1 MAGDDDMHPERKV
14 QQAETRLRLLVDSL
28 SDSAITMFDRDGFVL
43 AWNRGTR
50 LLNGFSEQDRF
61 GLHFSRFFGPDDR
74 AAGMPVEI
82 LARARKD
89 GHVEWDGWRVR
100 RDGTRYW
107 AHVVIEPVFEDDG
120 AFVGFTEITRDVT
133 RRREAE
139 LALKES
145 ERRFRLL
152 VQGVV
157 DYSMFMLDPRGL
169 VVNWNQG
176 AERIK
181 GYRAEEIVGRH
192 FSTFYTKED
201 RASGLPF
208 RALET
213 AGREGR
219 FEGEGWRVRKD
230 GSRFW
235 ASVVLDAIHDETGA
249 LIGFAKI
256 TRDITERIAA
266 QNALR
271 DSERQFRL
279 LIGGVVD
286 YALIMLDPNGVVTSW
301 NSGAE
306 RIKGYRPPE
315 IIGQHFSR
323 FYTDQ
328 DRAAGVPAAA
338 LYTATTEG
346 RYEAEG
352 WRVRKDGNLFW
363 ASVVV
368 DAIRDD
374 SGVLVGFAKITR
386 DITERRE
393 AQRALQEA
401 NERLAHSQKMDALG
415 QLTGGIA
422 HDFNNL
428 LTIISGQAQIMR
440 RHARENPGALRA
452 AEAIEKAAAR
462 GEALTRRLLAFSR
475 SQHLQPE
482 VVDVAAIGASLETIL
497 SGALTG
503 TIELEV
509 SVEPDVWPVM
519 VDAAEFELALV
530 NLAINAR
537 DAMPKG
543 GRLSLTAQNATLVRG
558 DHGLGLAGEF
568 VAVTMAD
575 TGIGIPA
582 DLLPKVFEPFFT
594 TKPPGKG
601 TGLGLAQTYGFAHQ
615 SGGAVTLASDI
626 GHGTRVTLYLPR
638 AGAPAES
645 AAEPAVMSGSARVL
659 VVEDNPDVAV
669 VSARMLEELGHRVH
683 VVHSGEAA
691 LVALD
696 GEHPFDLVFTD
707 VVMAGMDGIALA
719 NAVRDRHPSMPILL
733 TSGYTRSETQP
744 RENWP
749 ILRKPIGLAELARA
763 VTRLLS
769 PPVEGASGTLVDLA
783 AVKKARAP
791 QRDQAES

>member
-1 MAGDDDMHPERKV
+1 MVSGDEMQPERENGHA
-14 QQAETRLRLLVDSL
+14 AERLHLPVESL
-28 SDSAITMFDRDGFVL
+28 ADTAITLFDRDGFVRV
-43 AWNRGTR
+43 WNRGTR
-50 LLNGFSEQDRF
+50 LLNGFSDQDRY
-61 GLHFSRFFGPDDR
+61 GLHFSRFFSEDDR
-74 AAGMPVEI
+74 AAGTPGQL
-82 LARARKD
+82 LAQARND
-89 GHVEWDGWRVR
+89 GHVEWEGWRVR
-100 RDGTRYW
+100 RDGSRYW
-107 AHVVIEPVFEDDG
+107 VHAVIEPVVDEAQ
-120 AFVGFTEITRDVT
+120 AFIGFTEITRDVS

-157 DYSMFMLDPRGL
+157 DYSMFMLDPSGL
-169 VVNWNQG
+169 VVNWNAG

-201 RASGLPF
+201 RAAGLPF
-208 RALET
+208 RALEQ

-219 FEGEGWRVRKD
+219 FEGEGLRVRKD

-235 ASVVLDAIHDETGA
+235 ASVVLDAIRDETGA

-279 LIGGVVD
+279 LVSGVVD
-286 YALIMLDPNGVVTSW
+286 YAVFMLDPNGVVTSW
-301 NSGAE
+301 NQGGE
-306 RIKGYRPPE
+306 RIKGYKPHE

-338 LYTATTEG
+338 LYRATTEG

-374 SGVLVGFAKITR
+374 NGVLVGFAKITR
-386 DITERRE
+386 DVTERRE

-401 NERLAHSQKMDALG
+401 NERLAHAQKMDALG

-428 LTIISGQAQIMR
+428 LTIISGQAQILR
-440 RHARENPGALRA
+440 RHARENAGALRS

-475 SQHLQPE
+475 AQHLRPE
-482 VVDVAAIGASLETIL
+482 IVDVAAMGASLETIL
-497 SGALTG
+497 SGSLTG
-503 TIELEV
+503 SIELVV
-509 SVEPDVWPVM
+509 SVQPDVWPV
-519 VDAAEFELALV
+519 VADAAEFELALV
-530 NLAINAR
+530 NLALNAR
-537 DAMPKG
+537 DAMPEG
-543 GRLSLTAQNATLVRG
+543 GRLALTARNVTLVPG
-558 DHGLGLAGEF
+558 ELGLALAGDF

-575 TGIGIPA
+575 TGVGIPP
-582 DLLPKVFEPFFT
+582 DLLTKVFEPFFT

-615 SGGAVTLASDI
+615 SGGAVTVESDV
-626 GHGTRVTLYLPR
+626 GHGTRITLFLPR
-638 AGAPAES
+638 AAATGTEAPAEPAPEQQG
-645 AAEPAVMSGSARVL
+645 AARIL
-659 VVEDNPDVAV
+659 VVEDNPEVAV

-683 VVHSGEAA
+683 VVHGGEAA

-696 GEHPFDLVFTD
+696 EAGAFDLVFTD

-719 NAVRDRHPSMPILL
+719 NAIRARHPTMPILL
-733 TSGYTRSETQP
+733 TSGFTKSETRP
-744 RENWP
+744 VENWP
-749 ILRKPIGLAELARA
+749 LLRKPIGLAELNRA
-763 VTRLLS
+763 IGRLLH
-769 PPVEGASGTLVDLA
+769 PPPGTPGTL
-783 AVKKARAP
+783 
-791 QRDQAES
+791 

>member
-1 MAGDDDMHPERKV
+1 
-14 QQAETRLRLLVDSL
+14 
-28 SDSAITMFDRDGFVL
+28 
-43 AWNRGTR
+43 
-50 LLNGFSEQDRF
+50 
-61 GLHFSRFFGPDDR
+61 
-74 AAGMPVEI
+74 MPVEI

-157 DYSMFMLDPRGL
+157 DYSMFMLDPSGL

-235 ASVVLDAIHDETGA
+235 ASVVLDAIYDETGA

-386 DITERRE
+386 DITER
-393 AQRALQEA
+393 
-401 NERLAHSQKMDALG
+401 
-415 QLTGGIA
+415 IA
-422 HDFNNL
+422 
-428 LTIISGQAQIMR
+428 
-440 RHARENPGALRA
+440 
-452 AEAIEKAAAR
+452 
-462 GEALTRRLLAFSR
+462 
-475 SQHLQPE
+475 
-482 VVDVAAIGASLETIL
+482 
-497 SGALTG
+497 
-503 TIELEV
+503 
-509 SVEPDVWPVM
+509 
-519 VDAAEFELALV
+519 
-530 NLAINAR
+530 
-537 DAMPKG
+537 
-543 GRLSLTAQNATLVRG
+543 AQNAL
-558 DHGLGLAGEF
+558 
-568 VAVTMAD
+568 
-575 TGIGIPA
+575 
-582 DLLPKVFEPFFT
+582 
-594 TKPPGKG
+594 
-601 TGLGLAQTYGFAHQ
+601 
-615 SGGAVTLASDI
+615 
-626 GHGTRVTLYLPR
+626 
-638 AGAPAES
+638 
-645 AAEPAVMSGSARVL
+645 
-659 VVEDNPDVAV
+659 
-669 VSARMLEELGHRVH
+669 
-683 VVHSGEAA
+683 
-691 LVALD
+691 
-696 GEHPFDLVFTD
+696 
-707 VVMAGMDGIALA
+707 
-719 NAVRDRHPSMPILL
+719 RD
-733 TSGYTRSETQP
+733 SERQF
-744 RENWP
+744 
-749 ILRKPIGLAELARA
+749 
-763 VTRLLS
+763 RLLI
-769 PPVEGASGTLVDLA
+769 GG
-783 AVKKARAP
+783 
-791 QRDQAES
+791 